1 MRPGAVQV
9 WCRSSKAFILARMRP
24 GLTTIMTRSSTDLH
38 LGPSE
43 AGSGSGCGLE
53 RREQGGQGGQ
63 EGNQYLQNTPLLG
76 KKDE

>member
-1 MRPGAVQV
+1 
-9 WCRSSKAFILARMRP
+9 
-24 GLTTIMTRSSTDLH
+24 MTRSSTDLH